1 MAEVKIYAFIGKK
14 KNSYD
19 SSEYI
24 SGNEFTDAFEKA
36 ASDESAENVKVSINS
51 GGGGVTDGYKMLVT
65 MQKSPKPVHAVIDG
79 YAASMGYYVG
89 LGAGKLTAA
98 GNSIIMLHS
107 VQGGAMGS
115 PDDLRAEADVLDKF
129 NASIATLL
137 AKRTGLTEQEC
148 IEKYLGKELWLTAAE
163 ALEIKLIDGIEDY
176 NAENIPA
183 VSAGMSL
190 EEATEKYAAHN
201 RQSAEHSM
209 LDRVA
214 AFVKEKFGL
223 KEQPAPV
230 AMLSEQEEQA
240 LSYVLYG
247 VKCAADDAYS
257 YHKNV
262 AMPKVKE
269 LLNRIADANAAFVVE
284 LVGTLYG
291 PEETEEYEAK
301 AAAIVAKVN
310 TAKTGEVETKATE
323 LAKQFVAEE
332 MRKNAESLKAASA
345 EIEKLTTELT
355 ELKAQPAAGV
365 TKVVAANTKTDNE
378 GKPLTREELEA
389 KWNA

>member
-1 MAEVKIYAFIGKK
+1 MAEVKIYSLIGKK
-14 KNSYD
+14 KNAYD
-19 SSEYI
+19 LNEYI
-24 SGNEFTDAFEKA
+24 SGSDFVSQFEKA
-36 ASDESAENVKVSINS
+36 AADESSDVVKVSVNS
-51 GGGGVTDGYKMLVT
+51 GGGLVTDGYKMLVT

-79 YAASMGYYVG
+79 FAASMGYCIC
-89 LGAGKLTAA
+89 LGATKITAA
-98 GNSIIMLHS
+98 ANSLIMVHS
-107 VQGGAMGS
+107 VQGGASGS
-115 PDDLRAEADVLDKF
+115 PNDLRAEADVMDKF

-148 IEKYLGKELWLTAAE
+148 IEKYLDKAVWLTAAE
-163 ALEIKLIDGIEDY
+163 ALEQKLIDGIEDY
-176 NAENIPA
+176 DAENIPA
-183 VSAGMSL
+183 VSAGMSQ
-190 EEATEKYAAHN
+190 EEATEVYAAHN
-201 RQSAEHSM
+201 SDSAQHSM

-247 VKCAADDAYS
+247 VKCAADDAYG
-257 YHKNV
+257 YHKNA

-269 LLNRIADANAAFVVE
+269 LLNKIADANAAFVVE
-284 LVGTLYG
+284 LVGMLYG

-310 TAKTGEVETKATE
+310 TAKTGEVETKASE
-323 LAKQFVAEE
+323 LAKQFVAAELS
-332 MRKNAESLKAASA
+332 KNAESLKAASA
-345 EIEKLTTELT
+345 EIEKLTAELT
-355 ELKAQPAAGV
+355 ELKAQPGAEV
-365 TKVVAANTKTDNE
+365 TKVVAATETDNE

>member
-1 MAEVKIYAFIGKK
+1 MAEVKVYSFIGKK
-14 KNSYD
+14 RNSYD
-19 SSEYI
+19 TNEYM
-24 SGNEFTDAFEKA
+24 SGTQFTEAIEKA
-36 ASDESAENVKVSINS
+36 AATDAEQIKVSINS
-51 GGGGVTDGYKMLVT
+51 GGGSVTEGYAMISA
-65 MQKSPKPVHAVIDG
+65 MQKCAKPVKATIDG
-79 YAASMGYYVG
+79 YAASMGYYIC
-89 LGAGKLTAA
+89 LGASTITAA
-98 GNSIIMLHS
+98 ENSILMLHS
-107 VQGGAMGS
+107 VQGSAQGS
-115 PDDLRAEADVLDKF
+115 PDDLRAEAELLDKF
-129 NASIATLL
+129 NATMATIL
-137 AKRTGLTEQEC
+137 AKRTGLTEAEAT
-148 IEKYLGKELWLTAAE
+148 EKYLGKEVWLTAQE
-163 ALEIKLIDGIEDY
+163 ALDAKLIDAIENY
-176 NAENIPA
+176 KAENIPA
-183 VSAGMSL
+183 VSAGMSQ
-190 EEATEKYAAHN
+190 EEATEVYAAHN
-201 RQSAEHSM
+201 RHSAEHSM

-247 VKCAADDAYS
+247 VKCAADDAYG

-262 AMPKVKE
+262 AMPKVKD
-269 LLNRIADANAAFVVE
+269 LLNRIADANASFVVE
-284 LVGTLYG
+284 LVNTLYG
-291 PEETEEYEAK
+291 PEETQEPEAK

-365 TKVVAANTKTDNE
+365 TKVVAANTETDNE